1 MDAEALKL
9 VFDIGETIAVEFKRC
24 GNGIESDTY
33 ETVCSFLNR
42 FGGDIY
48 LGVQDNGEVSGVSEK
63 VAPDLVKNF
72 IKNVNNPN
80 MLQPTVYLEPRII
93 RYKDKTII
101 HIHIPPSSEVHSYKK
116 DIFDRVDDADVKVT
130 ATSQIAAM
138 YIRKQNV
145 YTEKKV
151 LPYLQLE
158 DLRLDLLPRI
168 KQMAINNA
176 GGKHPWKSMNDEE
189 VLKSA
194 GLYGKDAA
202 TGESGYNLAAAMLL
216 GKDSIILSVAP
227 GYRTDAL
234 LRKVNVDRYDDRLIV
249 ETNLVESYDLLMG
262 FAEKH
267 LWDKFY
273 IENDTRMSLRNIIA
287 REMLVNTLIH
297 REMTSS
303 YIAKFVIEK
312 DRMFVENANRA
323 THDGV
328 LTPDDFEPNPKNPII
343 ASFFRNIGLSDQLGS
358 GVRNLFKYGKLYSG
372 AEPKI
377 MDGDVFRIIMPL
389 NDGYSFDMS
398 TRNDDKKGAI
408 KKSDKKRAIKK
419 SDKRLSNMDKII
431 DFMKEK
437 RAYKNTEIAEMLEM
451 NISYTRK
458 MLKELIKEGKIETA
472 GANRNRVYIVKRS
485 K

>member
-1 MDAEALKL
+1 M
-9 VFDIGETIAVEFKRC
+9 
-24 GNGIESDTY
+24 
-33 ETVCSFLNR
+33 
-42 FGGDIY
+42 
-48 LGVQDNGEVSGVSEK
+48 SEK
-63 VAPDLVKNF
+63 AAPELVKNF
-72 IKNVNNPN
+72 IKNINNPN
-80 MLQPTVYLEPRII
+80 MLQPTVYLDPKII
-93 RYKDKTII
+93 KYEGKTII

-116 DIFDRVDDADVKVT
+116 DIYDRVDDADIRIT

-138 YIRKQNV
+138 
-145 YTEKKV
+145 
-151 LPYLQLE
+151 
-158 DLRLDLLPRI
+158 
-168 KQMAINNA
+168 
-176 GGKHPWKSMNDEE
+176 
-189 VLKSA
+189 
-194 GLYGKDAA
+194 
-202 TGESGYNLAAAMLL
+202 LL
-216 GKDSIILSVAP
+216 GKDSMILSVAP

-234 LRKVNVDRYDDRLIV
+234 LKKVNVDRYDDRLIV

-273 IENDTRMSLRNIIA
+273 LENDTRMSLRNIIA

-377 MDGDVFRIIMPL
+377 IEGDVFRIEMPL
-389 NDGYSFDMS
+389 NDEYSFDMS
-398 TRNDDKKGAI
+398 TRNG
-408 KKSDKKRAIKK
+408 DKKRAIKK
-419 SDKRLSNMDKII
+419 SDKTLSNMDKII
-431 DFMKEK
+431 DFMKEE
-437 RAYKNTEIAEMLEM
+437 RAYKNTEIAAMLEM
-451 NISYTRK
+451 NMSYTRK
-458 MLKELIKEGKIETA
+458 MLNELIKEGKIEA
-472 GANRNRVYIVKRS
+472 VGANRNRVYVVKRHKYS
-485 K
+485 KFLQN

>member
-1 MDAEALKL
+1 MDAKAMKQVLD
-9 VFDIGETIAVEFKRC
+9 VGETIAVEFKRC

-48 LGVQDNGEVSGVSEK
+48 LGVKDNGEVRGVSEK
-63 VAPDLVKNF
+63 VAPELVKNF
-72 IKNVNNPN
+72 IKNINNPN
-80 MLQPTVYLEPRII
+80 ILQPTVYLEPKII
-93 RYKDKTII
+93 KYEGKTII

-116 DIFDRVDDADVKVT
+116 DIYDRVDDADIKVT
-130 ATSQIAAM
+130 ATSQIAAL
-138 YIRKQNV
+138 YIRKQNI

-151 LPYLQLE
+151 FPYLELE

-168 KQMAINNA
+168 KQMAINHA
-176 GGKHPWKSMNDEE
+176 GGKHPWESMNDED

-194 GLYGKDAA
+194 GLYGKDAV
-202 TGESGYNLAAAMLL
+202 TGKAGYNLAAAMLL
-216 GKDSIILSVAP
+216 GKDSMILSVAP

-273 IENDTRMSLRNIIA
+273 LEGDRRMSLRNIIA

-297 REMTSS
+297 REITSS

-372 AEPKI
+372 TEPKI
-377 MDGDVFRIIMPL
+377 IEGDVFRIVMPL
-389 NDGYSFDMS
+389 DDEYSFDMN
-398 TRNDDKKGAI
+398 TKI
-408 KKSDKKRAIKK
+408 SDKKSAIKI
-419 SDKRLSNMDKII
+419 SDKKSAIKTSNKKSKNYVRILAY
-431 DFMKEK
+431 MKN
-437 RAYKNTEIAEMLEM
+437 RQAYKTKEIAEVLG
-451 NISYTRK
+451 IQSPQTRSLLNDLVK
-458 MLKELIKEGKIETA
+458 QGKIEA
-472 GANRNRVYIVKRS
+472 LGENRNRTYKL
-485 K
+485 KE